1 MFQVRSIKIMDEAKS
16 PTNARLKNARIAL
29 TATAFDEY
37 APNFYTNLF
46 ATKINFSY
54 EKFATKP
61 KIKI

>member
-1 MFQVRSIKIMDEAKS
+1 MDEAKS

-29 TATAFDEY
+29 TATAFDES

-46 ATKINFSY
+46 TTKINFSY
-54 EKFATKP
+54 KKFATKP